1 MVGSPRVGYSLTD
14 SSLLVL
20 FGKIDLQ
27 ARLTLSFLLL
37 SSCFD
42 PDDRANHVSDPAEE
56 ETRQLAT
63 EMCLAMEYS
72 HSKGVT
78 HRDLKPEVS
87 ALRLSLLDGG

>member
-1 MVGSPRVGYSLTD
+1 MPVVIRALFLLRIWNGVLYRAPSLFLP
-14 SSLLVL
+14 SLLP
-20 FGKIDLQ
+20 I
-27 ARLTLSFLLL
+27 

-42 PDDRANHVSDPAEE
+42 LNDRANDVSDPAEQ

-87 ALRLSLLDGG
+87 EPDDICGASG